1 MQNKS
6 VKTQSME
13 FLLWHSK
20 LRIRLQWLSLLR
32 KHGCNPWPVTFI
44 FHRYVKKK
52 KKKKKKKDSELG
64 RNLKRHQID
73 TNSYPHLNNY

>member
-32 KHGCNPWPVTFI
+32 KHGFNPWPVTFI

-52 KKKKKKKDSELG
+52 KKKKIQSLEEISKDI
-64 RNLKRHQID
+64 K
-73 TNSYPHLNNY
+73 